1 MTRFSRSL
9 FASHFVNGVLRYD
22 DYYPNEEGEPRIVLP
37 VKVADQIYAHAI
49 MDTGAPWCVLDPYI
63 VRLVVPA
70 SEFRYPATHHLLI
83 RGIWYWGLLFRIGL
97 TLNAEEGED
106 FEVDATVF
114 AANLRPNEPWSH
126 PNFIGL
132 DGFLNRIRYA
142 IDPADNAF
150 YFGLA

>member
-1 MTRFSRSL
+1 MARFSHSL
-9 FASHFVNGVLRYD
+9 FASQFVTGVLRYE
-22 DYYPNEEGEPRIVLP
+22 DYYPNEESEARIVLP
-37 VKVADQIYAHAI
+37 ISVAGFINAHAI
-49 MDTGAPWCVLDPYI
+49 VDTGAPWCVLDPAI

-97 TLNAEEGED
+97 TLNAEEGEN
-106 FEVDATVF
+106 FQVDATIFVPS
-114 AANLRPNEPWSH
+114 LRPNELWPH

-142 IDPADNAF
+142 IDPAENAF
-150 YFGLA
+150 YFGFA